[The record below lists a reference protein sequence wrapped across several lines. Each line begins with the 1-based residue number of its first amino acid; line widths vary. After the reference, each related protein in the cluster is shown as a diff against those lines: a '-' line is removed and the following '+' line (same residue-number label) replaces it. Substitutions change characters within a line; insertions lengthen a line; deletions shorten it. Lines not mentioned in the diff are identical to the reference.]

1 MSILVLG
8 SVNVDITSYG
18 ARLPVPGET
27 VHAQSYAIALGGK
40 GANQAVAAARL
51 GAEVTLAGRTGAD
64 AFGQMAR
71 DWLARTG
78 VGTGHLWQ
86 DADHPTGIA
95 SIGVAQDGE
104 NAITVVGG
112 ANMAIGPEDVL
123 RLGAAFPRTRVLL
136 LQLETPLDA
145 GLAAA
150 AQVRAAGGITVLD
163 PAPAP
168 QAAFAPKV
176 WQAVDAMTPNETET
190 EALTGIRPI
199 DAASA
204 GRAAAELIARGLRIA
219 VIKMGAGGVYWRAP
233 EGEGHIPA
241 LPVKAIDTVAA
252 GDCFNGGLGFAL
264 ARGDSLPEAL
274 RIANACGAL
283 ATTRRSASDAAPTL
297 PEVEALLAAKST

>member
-18 ARLPVPGET
+18 ARLPAPGET
-27 VHAQSYAIALGGK
+27 VHAESYAIALGGK

-51 GAEVTLAGRTGAD
+51 GGDAKLAGRTGTD

-78 VGTGHLWQ
+78 VDTGPLWQ
-86 DADHPTGIA
+86 DPDHPTGIA
-95 SIGVAQDGE
+95 SIGVSRDGE

-112 ANMAIGPEDVL
+112 ANMAIGAEDVA
-123 RLGAAFPRTRVLL
+123 RLDSAFASAKVLL
-136 LQLETPLDA
+136 LQLETPLEA

-150 AQVRAAGGITVLD
+150 GKMRAAGGMTVLD

-168 QAAFAPKV
+168 RAPFGSEV
-176 WQAVDAMTPNETET
+176 WRAVDAMTPNETET
-190 EALTGIRPI
+190 EALTGLRPT
-199 DAASA
+199 DPASAARAASI
-204 GRAAAELIARGLRIA
+204 LIERGLRIA
-219 VIKMGAGGVYWRAP
+219 VIKMGAGGVYWKGR
-233 EGEGHIPA
+233 EGEGHLPT
-241 LPVKAIDTVAA
+241 LPVTAIDTVAA
-252 GDCFNGGLGFAL
+252 GDCFNGGLAFAL

-283 ATTRRSASDAAPTL
+283 ATTRRGASDAAPTL
-297 PEVEALLAAKST
+297 AEVEILLKTLGS